1 MLTAMQFETFIWPH
15 NPATYT
21 LRYARNLVVHPLPYN
36 TYSVE
41 DLGTV
46 PRVME
51 GVGEFF
57 GKDAYH
63 TFLELAA
70 LYDRQSP
77 GVLLHPLWQSSC
89 VYFDLLQ
96 AMQEPREDY
105 IRYAFRFVEAAPNA
119 QQRGLPEQTQFR
131 VSAGQ
136 TLWDV
141 AQQVGRSTA
150 ELLLRNPQLR
160 TCNDLQAGEAVRL

>member
-15 NPATYT
+15 NPTTFT
-21 LRYARNLVVHPLPYN
+21 LRYARELVVHPLPYE
-36 TYSVE
+36 TYTVE
-41 DLGTV
+41 DLGAA

-57 GKDAYH
+57 GKDAYR
-63 TFLELAA
+63 TFQALAA
-70 LYDRQSP
+70 LHDRAEP
-77 GVLLHPLWQSSC
+77 GMLIHPLWQCSK

-96 AMQEPREDY
+96 AMQEPRADY
-105 IRYAFRFVEAAPNA
+105 VRYSFRFVEAP
-119 QQRGLPEQTQFR
+119 PEEQWSYTEYSETFR

-141 AQQVGRSTA
+141 ARLTGSDPQT
-150 ELLLRNPQLR
+150 LLARNPQLR
-160 TCNDLQAGEAVRL
+160 TCNDLQPGEVLRL